1 MLKILYPKKDLKSG
15 EKNVAV
21 GIKVKSYE
29 EMAFE
34 KNRFH
39 RMCLRGL
46 GGIKGDRINAEKLS
60 EWGSEKITNQFQAI
74 FRTRALRE

>member
-1 MLKILYPKKDLKSG
+1 
-15 EKNVAV
+15 
-21 GIKVKSYE
+21 
-29 EMAFE
+29 
-34 KNRFH
+34 
-39 RMCLRGL
+39 MCLRGL